1 MNYGEAK
8 AHLLKRRDD
17 KTDEETDEFHIKRE
31 LAMNIIVIS
40 LAENAERAAS
50 ALVRIADALEKNNGW

>member
-8 AHLLKRRDD
+8 AHLLKRQDD